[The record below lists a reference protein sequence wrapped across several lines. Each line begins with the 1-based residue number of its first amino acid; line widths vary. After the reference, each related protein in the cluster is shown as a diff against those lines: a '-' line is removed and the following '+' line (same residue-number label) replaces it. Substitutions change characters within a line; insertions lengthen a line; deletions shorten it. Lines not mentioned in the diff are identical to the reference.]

1 MTEWCLDESPVD
13 TESTQQGDEGILG
26 GTERPNQS
34 ITEVPT
40 FPAMFP
46 DTPEIRSLEPA
57 PSDMGCKNAWI
68 FLTPKTQYLY
78 AS

>member
-46 DTPEIRSLEPA
+46 DTPEIQPLEPA
-57 PSDMGCKNAWI
+57 PSDYRTNLISELKRLKRLGI
-68 FLTPKTQYLY
+68 L
-78 AS
+78 